1 MVYVWQLVI
10 SMCIGEAARIEMTH
24 SWSDCDER
32 SPAPDWVEVWTQSF
46 KDLRTNRPITYLRTN
61 VDTNRC
67 NEFFMYFP
75 EFDDYVKLQYGSG
88 YDDTMDERVE
98 FCYVKA
104 GGDADFCKVEKKQ
117 KMWNYVVESVRE
129 KCMAK
134 LCNYAKTGKW
144 KAGWFKKT
152 DAKSMAWKGE
162 MPGHNSWGYKDVFKY
177 KCWHGP
183 KSYGDLLDFDAF
195 ARHYDNDLTTPSG
208 TFNKK
213 VCGCRS
219 ADDCTG
225 HYKPGELYHRSG

>member
-1 MVYVWQLVI
+1 MPSICCFDFRIPHGSANHSYFWGNVETLKIVLVYLKQTRQ
-10 SMCIGEAARIEMTH
+10 G
-24 SWSDCDER
+24 
-32 SPAPDWVEVWTQSF
+32 F
-46 KDLRTNRPITYLRTN
+46 KNVRTNKWKIYSRTN
-61 VDTNRC
+61 VGTEYC

-75 EFDDYVKLQYGSG
+75 DVDDYVKLQYGSG

-144 KAGWFKKT
+144 KAGWFKQKA
-152 DAKSMAWKGE
+152 AKSMAWKSE
-162 MPGHNSWGYKDVFKY
+162 MPGHKSYGYKDVFKY

-213 VCGCRS
+213 VRGCRS

-225 HYKPGELYHRSG
+225 HYKPEELYHRSG